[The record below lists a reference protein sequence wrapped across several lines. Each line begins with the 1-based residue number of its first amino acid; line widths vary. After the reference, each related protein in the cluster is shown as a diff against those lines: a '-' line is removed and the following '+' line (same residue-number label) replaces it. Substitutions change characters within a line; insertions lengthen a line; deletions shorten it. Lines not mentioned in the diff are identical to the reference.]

1 MAGKGSVKLSIYST
15 FDDKGTKQAER
26 AIRAFTKQYGEVDKA
41 TGALRIDDTTRRL
54 VEQSVQADRAAQ
66 KWAGYSSTLTS
77 VGSRMTAGITL
88 PIAAA
93 GAATMVAAIDIDTA
107 LTGVKKTVDG
117 TEEQYEALKQAAIDF
132 SQTNAVPASQILDI
146 QALGAQL
153 GFAIDELDEF
163 GRVVSGL
170 DIATNMSAEQ
180 AATEM
185 AQFANITNMSR
196 EKISNYGS
204 AIVGLGNNY
213 ATTES
218 DISSMAMR
226 IAASGTQVHMSQA
239 DILGLATAL
248 SSMGVEAEAGGTAI
262 STIMAQIDK
271 DVALAGEA
279 MSGTSDM
286 TQKEIDKVNGSLE
299 TWASTANKSAQEF
312 SDAWKSDPV
321 QALSDLLTNMEAATA
336 EGGNMSVMLQDL
348 GIDSIRQTDVM
359 KRLAGN
365 SQFVADAV
373 ATANDEWEKNAA
385 LQNEV
390 DNRNQSLAARLEIVK
405 NRAIAMAEQ
414 FGGPLADALLDAVE
428 AAEPLIQSLAD
439 GAQAFADMDEE
450 QQRAIIGLVGV
461 VAAMGPLVSVGGK
474 VADVVRVGYGAYGKA
489 TAHLAKFS
497 AGSKG
502 AVVAAKG
509 LNAAMKGLA
518 RGTVAF
524 ATVGA
529 VNELSKITYSLTDAR
544 KEAVASVEAL
554 GSVGDG
560 MTSFGDRMSAAS
572 SMVSDMSA
580 TLAASGATVGEVS
593 AAIQDHEAAITA
605 IISGALA
612 EQRALRDEELASIAE
627 HNAEIE
633 RLEGEKVQ
641 AYQSGMQGLA
651 DSAAAEEE
659 ISADRAAQLLATA
672 EDYHASSLADLD
684 AYHSSRL
691 QSLNQQYSVEGSL
704 SEDEYRAAIQA
715 ENAYYDESK
724 ANLDKSAA
732 DTRAAVAEHTKASVE
747 LSQDMMATL
756 GEARE
761 KLDGL
766 WRGNFGLFEAY
777 LNSDV
782 GSVEEATQKMSDA
795 LKSLATEGNSNFLA
809 LQLSAASAGDG
820 IAAENAV
827 MIDTLLSQFEDLP
840 PEMGD
845 AGDKAMRALARG
857 LDDDLGIDV
866 ANATAD
872 EIAEAYRSKV
882 GVAEGIGADTSAAY
896 ASGFSSNAQ
905 AALDAAA
912 AVVGVSA
919 DQLAQFAGTAG
930 LQGDSAV
937 RSFADAIANGASI
950 AEAAAVANAS
960 SATIGLGTG
969 DGWTPGSAQ
978 GGDFAGGVWSTA
990 GLTQDQAA
998 LVAQAGVAG
1007 LGSADGSTPGSTMGG
1022 QFAGGVGSM
1031 SGESLTAGASL
1042 AQNADSGASSVDGS
1056 SAGDNFALGF
1066 IGAIGSW
1073 AQSAF
1078 DVAFGFVSSALAG
1091 GNAAQ
1096 QSASP
1101 ARKTK
1106 EMAKW
1111 YALGYTGELD
1121 RREVDAYTA
1130 GYGFASASLD
1140 GSEDASAAGFSLPNV
1155 ATRAQVTT
1163 ALASVSQAAFDGLT
1177 ARDVR
1182 RAVSD
1187 GVSEALSKSRPA
1199 TLDGATLSQE
1209 MAKALPGALSGVGV
1223 YIDGTA
1229 LVGNIASKMNG
1240 RLARIRTM
1248 EER

>member
-26 AIRAFTKQYGEVDKA
+26 AVKAFTKQYGEADKA
-41 TGALRIDDTTRRL
+41 TGMLRIEETTRRL
-54 VEQSVQADRAAQ
+54 IEQSVQADRAAA
-66 KWAGYSSTLTS
+66 KWAGYSSTLSS
-77 VGSRMTAGITL
+77 VGSKMTTGITL

-93 GAATMVAAIDIDTA
+93 GTATMAAAIDIDTA
-107 LTGVKKTVDG
+107 LTGVRKTVDG

-153 GFAIDELDEF
+153 GFAIDELGEF
-163 GRVVSGL
+163 GEVVSGL
-170 DIATNMSAEQ
+170 DIATNMDAET

-185 AQFANITNMSR
+185 AQFANITKMSHEEIR
-196 EKISNYGS
+196 NYGS

-226 IAASGTQVHMSQA
+226 IAAAGTQVHMSEA

-271 DVALAGEA
+271 DIA
-279 MSGTSDM
+279 MSGSVMEGTSNL
-286 TQKEIDKVNGSLE
+286 TQKEAEKVTGALE
-299 TWASTANKSAQEF
+299 TWASTAGMTAREF
-312 SDAWKSDPV
+312 SDAWKTDPV
-321 QALSDLLTNMEAATA
+321 QALSALLSNMESATA
-336 EGGNMSVMLQDL
+336 EGGNMSVMLQEL

-373 ATANDEWEKNAA
+373 ATANGEWSKNTA
-385 LQNEV
+385 LQAEV

-414 FGGPLADALLDAVE
+414 FGGPLADALLDSVE
-428 AAEPLIQSLAD
+428 AAEPLIEALAD

-450 QQRAIIGLVGV
+450 QQRAIIGMVAA
-461 VAAMGPLVSVGGK
+461 VAAMGPIVSVGSK
-474 VADVVRVGYGAYGKA
+474 VADVVSGGYEAYGKA
-489 TAHLAKFS
+489 TAGLAKFS
-497 AGSKG
+497 TRSKG
-502 AVVAAKG
+502 AAIAAKG
-509 LNAAMKGLA
+509 LNAAMTGLA
-518 RGTVAF
+518 RGTVAM
-524 ATVGA
+524 ATVAA
-529 VNELSKITYSLTDAR
+529 VDGLSKLSYSLTDAR
-544 KEAVASVEAL
+544 KEALASVDAL
-554 GSVGDG
+554 GSVGNG
-560 MTSFGDRMSAAS
+560 MTSFGDRVAAAQS
-572 SMVSDMSA
+572 TVSDMSA
-580 TLAASGATVGEVS
+580 TLSSSGAAVGELS
-593 AAIQDHEAAITA
+593 SAIQGHEDAITA
-605 IISGALA
+605 IMAGALS

-633 RLEGEKVQ
+633 RLEAEKVQ

-651 DSAAAEEE
+651 DAAAAEQE

-684 AYHSSRL
+684 EYHGSRL
-691 QSLNQQYSVEGSL
+691 QSLNQQYQVEGSL
-704 SEDEYRAAIQA
+704 TEEEYRAAIQA
-715 ENAYYDESK
+715 ENDYYNESK

-732 DTRAAVAEHTKASVE
+732 DARASVAEHTKAAAE
-747 LSQDMMATL
+747 LSQDTLATL

-766 WRGNFGLFEAY
+766 WRDPFGLAY
-777 LNSDV
+777 WNSDV
-782 GSVEEATQKMSDA
+782 GSVEAAVQQVSDA

-820 IAAENAV
+820 ITAENAA
-827 MIDTLLSQFEDLP
+827 MIDTLLAQFEDLP

-872 EIAEAYRSKV
+872 EIVEAYRSKA
-882 GVAEGIGADTSAAY
+882 GVAKGAGSDMSAAF
-896 ASGFSSNAQ
+896 ASGFAANTQ

-912 AVVGVSA
+912 EVSGIAA
-919 DQLAQFAGTAG
+919 DQLAQLAGQAG

-937 RSFADAIANGASI
+937 QAFADAIANGASI
-950 AEAAAVANAS
+950 AEAAAAANAS
-960 SATIGLGTG
+960 SATGGFGTG
-969 DGWTPGSAQ
+969 DGWTPGASQ
-978 GGDFAGGVWSTA
+978 GGDFAGGVASMS
-990 GLTQDQAA
+990 GLTQAQAA
-998 LVAQAGVAG
+998 LVAQSGVMG
-1007 LGSADGSTPGSTMGG
+1007 LGSSDGSAPGSRMGG
-1022 QFAGGVGSM
+1022 QFAGGVGSR
-1031 SGESLTAGASL
+1031 SGESLTAGAGL
-1042 AQNADSGASSVDGS
+1042 ARSADSGASSVDGS
-1056 SAGDNFALGF
+1056 GAGDNFALGF

-1078 DVAFGFVSSALAG
+1078 NAAYSFVSSALAG

-1101 ARKTK
+1101 AKKTK

-1111 YALGYTGELD
+1111 YALGYTGEMGE
-1121 RREVDAYTA
+1121 RERDAYAA
-1130 GYGFASASLD
+1130 GYKFASASLS
-1140 GSEDASAAGFSLPNV
+1140 GSEDASSAGFDVPELVPRSQLSSFASKRMPDFDAN
-1155 ATRAQVTT
+1155 ALERA
-1163 ALASVSQAAFDGLT
+1163 
-1177 ARDVR
+1177 VR
-1182 RAVSD
+1182 R
-1187 GVSEALSKSRPA
+1187 GVGEALRG
-1199 TLDGATLSQE
+1199 LDLKPSYSA
-1209 MAKALPGALSGVGV
+1209 
-1223 YIDGTA
+1223 
-1229 LVGNIASKMNG
+1229 NIGDVSINDNAAIAAETKKYVEKILRLRGMING
-1240 RLARIRTM
+1240 HR
-1248 EER
+1248 

>member
-26 AIRAFTKQYGEVDKA
+26 AVKAFTKQYGEADKA
-41 TGALRIDDTTRRL
+41 TGMLRIEETTRRL
-54 VEQSVQADRAAQ
+54 VEQSIQADRAAA
-66 KWAGYSSTLTS
+66 KWAGYSSTLSS
-77 VGSRMTAGITL
+77 VGSKMTTGVTL

-93 GAATMVAAIDIDTA
+93 GAATMAAAIDIDTA
-107 LTGVKKTVDG
+107 LTGVRKTVDG

-153 GFAIDELDEF
+153 GFAIDELGEF
-163 GRVVSGL
+163 GEVVSGL
-170 DIATNMSAEQ
+170 DIATNMDAEQ

-185 AQFANITNMSR
+185 AQFANITKMSHEEIR
-196 EKISNYGS
+196 NYGS

-226 IAASGTQVHMSQA
+226 IAAAGTQVHMSEA

-271 DVALAGEA
+271 DIALNAE
-279 MSGTSDM
+279 S
-286 TQKEIDKVNGSLE
+286 VE
-299 TWASTANKSAQEF
+299 TWASTAGMSAQEF
-312 SDAWKSDPV
+312 ADAWKTDPV
-321 QALSDLLTNMEAATA
+321 QALAALLSNMEAATA
-336 EGGNMSVMLQDL
+336 EGGNMSVMLEEL

-373 ATANDEWEKNAA
+373 ATANDEWSKNTA
-385 LQNEV
+385 LQAEV

-414 FGGPLADALLDAVE
+414 FGGPLADALLDSVE
-428 AAEPLIQSLAD
+428 AAEPLIETLAD

-450 QQRAIIGLVGV
+450 QQRAIIGMVAA
-461 VAAMGPLVSVGGK
+461 VAAMGPIVSVGGK
-474 VADVVRVGYGAYGKA
+474 VAGVVSSGYEAYGKA
-489 TAHLAKFS
+489 TAGLAKFS
-497 AGSKG
+497 AKSKG
-502 AVVAAKG
+502 AAVAAKG
-509 LNAAMKGLA
+509 LNAAMTGLA

-524 ATVGA
+524 ATVAA
-529 VNELSKITYSLTDAR
+529 VDGLSKLSYSLTDAR
-544 KEAVASVEAL
+544 KEALASVDAL

-560 MTSFGDRMSAAS
+560 MTSFGDRVAAAQS
-572 SMVSDMSA
+572 TVSDMSA
-580 TLAASGATVGEVS
+580 TLASSGATVGELS
-593 AAIQDHEAAITA
+593 SAIQGHEDAITA
-605 IISGALA
+605 IIAGALA

-633 RLEGEKVQ
+633 RLEAEKVQ

-651 DSAAAEEE
+651 DAAAAEQE

-684 AYHSSRL
+684 EYHGSRL
-691 QSLNQQYSVEGSL
+691 QSLNQQYQVEGSL
-704 SEDEYRAAIQA
+704 TEEEYRAAIQA
-715 ENAYYDESK
+715 ENDYYNQSK

-732 DTRAAVAEHTKASVE
+732 DARSSVAEHAKAAAE
-747 LSQDMMATL
+747 LSQDTLATL

-761 KLDGL
+761 KFDGL
-766 WRGNFGLFEAY
+766 LRGNFVLFEAY

-795 LKSLATEGNSNFLA
+795 LASLATEGNSSFLA
-809 LQLSAASAGDG
+809 LQLTAAEAGDE
-820 IAAENAV
+820 ITAENAV
-827 MIDTLLSQFEDLP
+827 MIDTLLAQFEDLP

-872 EIAEAYRSKV
+872 EIVEAYRSKA
-882 GVAEGIGADTSAAY
+882 GVAKGAGSDMSAAF
-896 ASGFSSNAQ
+896 ASGFAANTQ

-912 AVVGVSA
+912 EVSGIAA
-919 DQLAQFAGTAG
+919 DQLAQLAGQAG

-937 RSFADAIANGASI
+937 QAFADAIANGASI
-950 AEAAAVANAS
+950 AEAAAAANAS
-960 SATIGLGTG
+960 SATGGFGTG
-969 DGWTPGSAQ
+969 DGWTPGASQ
-978 GGDFAGGVWSTA
+978 GGDFAGGVASMS
-990 GLTQDQAA
+990 GLTQAQAA
-998 LVAQAGVAG
+998 LVAQSGVMG
-1007 LGSADGSTPGSTMGG
+1007 LGSSDGSAPGSRMGG
-1022 QFAGGVGSM
+1022 QFSGGVGSR
-1031 SGESLTAGASL
+1031 SGESLTAGARL
-1042 AQNADSGASSVDGS
+1042 AQSADSGASSVDGS
-1056 SAGDNFALGF
+1056 GAGDNFALGF

-1078 DVAFGFVSSALAG
+1078 NAAYSFVSSALAG

-1101 ARKTK
+1101 AKKTK

-1111 YALGYTGELD
+1111 YALGYTGEMGD
-1121 RREVDAYTA
+1121 RERDAYSA
-1130 GYGFASASLD
+1130 GYRFASASLS
-1140 GSEDASAAGFSLPNV
+1140 GSEDASSAGFALPNV
-1155 ATRAQVTT
+1155 ATRAQVTQGI
-1163 ALASVSQAAFDGLT
+1163 ASASQVGFDGLS
-1177 ARDVR
+1177 AKDVR

-1187 GVSEALSKSRPA
+1187 GVAEALSRAKPA
-1199 TLDGATLSQE
+1199 E
-1209 MAKALPGALSGVGV
+1209 AKYYVN
-1223 YIDGTA
+1223 IDGSAVPTREE
-1229 LVGNIASKMNG
+1229 VERETDRYVRKMI
-1240 RLARIRTM
+1240 RIGDM
-1248 EER
+1248 

>member
-26 AIRAFTKQYGEVDKA
+26 AVKAFTKQYGEADKA
-41 TGALRIDDTTRRL
+41 TGMLRIEETTRRL
-54 VEQSVQADRAAQ
+54 VEQSIQADRAAA
-66 KWAGYSSTLTS
+66 KWAGYSSTLSS
-77 VGSRMTAGITL
+77 VGSKMTTGITL

-93 GAATMVAAIDIDTA
+93 GAATMAAAIDIDTA
-107 LTGVKKTVDG
+107 LTGVRKTVDG

-153 GFAIDELDEF
+153 GFAIDELGEF
-163 GRVVSGL
+163 GEVVSGL
-170 DIATNMSAEQ
+170 DIATNMDAET

-185 AQFANITNMSR
+185 AQFANITKMSHEEIR
-196 EKISNYGS
+196 NYGS

-226 IAASGTQVHMSQA
+226 IAAAGTQVHMSEA

-271 DVALAGEA
+271 DIALNAE
-279 MSGTSDM
+279 S
-286 TQKEIDKVNGSLE
+286 VE
-299 TWASTANKSAQEF
+299 TWASTAGMSAQEF
-312 SDAWKSDPV
+312 ADAWRTDPV
-321 QALSDLLTNMEAATA
+321 QALAALLSNMEAATA
-336 EGGNMSVMLQDL
+336 EGGNMSVMLEEL

-373 ATANDEWEKNAA
+373 ATANGEWSKNTA
-385 LQNEV
+385 LQAEV

-414 FGGPLADALLDAVE
+414 FGGPLADALLDSVE
-428 AAEPLIQSLAD
+428 AAEPLIEALAD

-450 QQRAIIGLVGV
+450 QQRAIIGMVAA
-461 VAAMGPLVSVGGK
+461 VAAMGPIVSVGGK
-474 VADVVRVGYGAYGKA
+474 VAGVVSSGYEAYGKA
-489 TAHLAKFS
+489 TAGLAKFS
-497 AGSKG
+497 TKSKG
-502 AVVAAKG
+502 AAVAAKG
-509 LNAAMKGLA
+509 LNAAMTGLA

-524 ATVGA
+524 ATVAA
-529 VNELSKITYSLTDAR
+529 VDGLSKLSYSLTDAR
-544 KEAVASVEAL
+544 KEALASVDAL

-560 MTSFGDRMSAAS
+560 MTSFGDRVAAAQS
-572 SMVSDMSA
+572 TVSDMSA
-580 TLAASGATVGEVS
+580 TLSSSGAAVGELS
-593 AAIQDHEAAITA
+593 SAIQGHEDAITA
-605 IISGALA
+605 IIAGALS

-633 RLEGEKVQ
+633 RLEAEKVQ

-651 DSAAAEEE
+651 DAAAAEQE

-684 AYHSSRL
+684 EYHGSRL
-691 QSLNQQYSVEGSL
+691 QSLNQQYQVEGSL
-704 SEDEYRAAIQA
+704 TEEEYRAAIQA
-715 ENAYYDESK
+715 ENDYYNQSK

-732 DTRAAVAEHTKASVE
+732 DARASVAEHTKAAVE
-747 LSQDMMATL
+747 LSQDTLATL

-766 WRGNFGLFEAY
+766 WRDPFGLAY
-777 LNSDV
+777 WNSDV
-782 GSVEEATQKMSDA
+782 GSVEAAVQQVSDA

-820 IAAENAV
+820 ITAENAA
-827 MIDTLLSQFEDLP
+827 MIDTLLAQFEDLP

-872 EIAEAYRSKV
+872 EIVEAYRSKA
-882 GVAEGIGADTSAAY
+882 GVAKGAGSDMSAAF
-896 ASGFSSNAQ
+896 ASGFAANTQ

-912 AVVGVSA
+912 EVSGIAA
-919 DQLAQFAGTAG
+919 DQLAQLAGQAG

-937 RSFADAIANGASI
+937 QAFADAIANGASI
-950 AEAAAVANAS
+950 AEAAAAANAS
-960 SATIGLGTG
+960 SATGGFGTG
-969 DGWTPGSAQ
+969 DGWTPGASQ
-978 GGDFAGGVWSTA
+978 GGDFAGGVASMS
-990 GLTQDQAA
+990 GLTQAQAA
-998 LVAQAGVAG
+998 LVAQSGVMG
-1007 LGSADGSTPGSTMGG
+1007 LGSSDGSAPGSRMGG
-1022 QFAGGVGSM
+1022 QFAGGVGSR
-1031 SGESLTAGASL
+1031 SGESLTAGAGL
-1042 AQNADSGASSVDGS
+1042 ARSADSGASSVDGS
-1056 SAGDNFALGF
+1056 GAGDNFALGF

-1078 DVAFGFVSSALAG
+1078 NAAYSFVSSALAG

-1101 ARKTK
+1101 AKKTK

-1111 YALGYTGELD
+1111 YALGYTGEMGE
-1121 RREVDAYTA
+1121 RERDAYSA
-1130 GYGFASASLD
+1130 GYKFASASLS
-1140 GSEDASAAGFSLPNV
+1140 GSEDASSAGFALPNV
-1155 ATRAQVTT
+1155 ATRAQVTQGI
-1163 ALASVSQAAFDGLT
+1163 ASASQAGFDGLS
-1177 ARDVR
+1177 AKDVR

-1187 GVSEALSKSRPA
+1187 GVAEALRQSSIREA
-1199 TLDGATLSQE
+1199 GADRAA
-1209 MAKALPGALSGVGV
+1209 MAKDMAGALTDALSGVGL
-1223 YIDGTA
+1223 YIDDGA
-1229 LVGNIASKMNG
+1229 LVGRISKKMNHEIV
-1240 RLARIRTM
+1240 RIQAR

>member
-26 AIRAFTKQYGEVDKA
+26 AIRSFTKAYGEVDEV

-66 KWAGYSSTLTS
+66 KWAGYSSTLTN
-77 VGSRMTAGITL
+77 VGSRMTTGITL

-93 GAATMVAAIDIDTA
+93 GAATMAAAIDIDTA

-170 DIATNMSAEQ
+170 DIATNMDAET

-185 AQFANITNMSR
+185 AQFANITKMSH
-196 EKISNYGS
+196 EEISNYGS

-271 DVALAGEA
+271 DIALSGEV
-279 MSGTSDM
+279 MSGTSNM
-286 TQKEIDKVNGSLE
+286 AQKDAEKVVGALE
-299 TWASTANKSAQEF
+299 TWASTAGMTAEEF
-312 SDAWKSDPV
+312 SAAWKNDPV

-373 ATANDEWEKNAA
+373 ATANDEWAKNAA

-414 FGGPLADALLDAVE
+414 FGGPLADALLDAVN

-489 TAHLAKFS
+489 TAQLAKFS

-502 AVVAAKG
+502 AALAAKG
-509 LNAAMKGLA
+509 LNAAMTGLA

-529 VNELSKITYSLTDAR
+529 VNELSKITYSLTDAH
-544 KEAVASVEAL
+544 KEALASVDAL

-560 MTSFGDRMSAAS
+560 MTSFGDRVAAAS
-572 SMVSDMSA
+572 SMVSDMGS

-651 DSAAAEEE
+651 DSVAAEEE

-691 QSLNQQYSVEGSL
+691 QSLNQQYEAEGSL

-747 LSQDMMATL
+747 LSQDTLATL
-756 GEARE
+756 GDARE

-766 WRGNFGLFEAY
+766 WRDPFGLAY
-777 LNSDV
+777 WNSDV
-782 GSVEEATQKMSDA
+782 GSVEAAVQQVSDA

-820 IAAENAV
+820 ITAENAA

-872 EIAEAYRSKV
+872 EIVEAYRSKV
-882 GVAEGIGADTSAAY
+882 GVAEGVGADTSAAY
-896 ASGFSSNAQ
+896 ASGYSSRTQ
-905 AALDAAA
+905 DVLDAAA
-912 AVVGVSA
+912 AIVEVSS
-919 DQLAQFAGTAG
+919 DQLAQSASAAGVS
-930 LQGDSAV
+930 GDEAV
-937 RSFADAIANGASI
+937 AAYAMAIANGASES
-950 AEAAAVANAS
+950 EAAAIATAS
-960 SATIGLGTG
+960 SATSGLGTG

-1007 LGSADGSTPGSTMGG
+1007 LDSVDSSPSGTKFGGGFTGAIAITDARTPG
-1022 QFAGGVGSM
+1022 
-1031 SGESLTAGASL
+1031 LDL
-1042 AQNADSGASSVDGS
+1042 ANSARDGASSVGS
-1056 SAGDNFALGF
+1056 SDIGENWAWGF
-1066 IGAIGSW
+1066 INGIAGLAKTAWDTAYNFVAGAIS
-1073 AQSAF
+1073 
-1078 DVAFGFVSSALAG
+1078 G
-1091 GNAAQ
+1091 GNEAQ

-1101 ARKTK
+1101 SRKTK

-1111 YALGYTGELD
+1111 YALGYTGELE
-1121 RREVDAYTA
+1121 RREGDAYTA

-1140 GSEDASAAGFSLPNV
+1140 GSEDASAAGFALPNV
-1155 ATRAQVTT
+1155 ATRAQVT
-1163 ALASVSQAAFDGLT
+1163 S
-1177 ARDVR
+1177 
-1182 RAVSD
+1182 AVSYQANSGQLTNEKPVVVECSIENPITPLD
-1187 GVSEALSKSRPA
+1187 VYDAMVAAMSSGKLNVALYVGERELTDVIAVPVGTKLGRIEKRRSKG
-1199 TLDGATLSQE
+1199 L
-1209 MAKALPGALSGVGV
+1209 
-1223 YIDGTA
+1223 
-1229 LVGNIASKMNG
+1229 
-1240 RLARIRTM
+1240 
-1248 EER
+1248 